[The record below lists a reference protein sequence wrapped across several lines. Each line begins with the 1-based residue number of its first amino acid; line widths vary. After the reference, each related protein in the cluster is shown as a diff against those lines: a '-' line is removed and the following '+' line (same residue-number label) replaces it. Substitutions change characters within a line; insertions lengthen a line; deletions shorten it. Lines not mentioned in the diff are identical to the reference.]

1 MLRKCSNN
9 TFVLAV
15 FSSALLGIS
24 LPLSVM
30 AQVGSPSPN
39 PRFSD
44 TEIVG
49 GTSTAMPKIVPT
61 ADSTKTDQHAE
72 KFVGTWILSRPDR
85 SGEITLNRDGSI
97 LDATDVLGIKEAEE
111 KTRAMDPR
119 TTTKYTFKPPRWK
132 NEEDKLLIRYSSV
145 EQVDHS
151 VQQAYGITVTN
162 HSEYKSEIWVYL
174 TGDSRGQMKSV
185 ESRMHLTLQN
195 CYSIANGMRNDL
207 PGMDRDDK
215 LDFPGISL
223 TRKQPMPTPQVT
235 PSDMLTA
242 GKNIVDGGQK
252 IVDSPSKVDNYMAKV
267 KALNELAESKPSL
280 NDLASKLQFWRKLG
294 DLGSNFISPDAAYDY
309 YTGELTNIAVDR
321 LQAWDQQLN
330 SFDNQLEMFEANTYG
345 RQPTAD
351 SGSFESLM
359 DNLLPEEIADYYT
372 NRVEQIRAS
381 QGDRAAKAEE
391 ARLHNEIRNS
401 YNGLKS
407 LRAMKKA
414 VSDTMAKHGK

>member
-15 FSSALLGIS
+15 FCSALLGIS
-24 LPLSVM
+24 SPFSVM
-30 AQVGSPSPN
+30 AQVGSPSTS

-49 GTSTAMPKIVPT
+49 GAAGKSPQFGAKQETNTSG
-61 ADSTKTDQHAE
+61 QHAE
-72 KFVGTWILSRPDR
+72 KFVGTWTLSAADMFGGR
-85 SGEITLNRDGSI
+85 SGEITLNPDGSI
-97 LDATDVLGIKEAEE
+97 LDATDVLGRKEAEE
-111 KTRAMDPR
+111 RTRAIQ
-119 TTTKYTFKPPRWK
+119 TQTAIKYTFKPPQWK
-132 NEEDKLLIRYSSV
+132 NEGDALLILLINM
-145 EQVDHS
+145 EQVHDEP
-151 VQQAYGITVTN
+151 TV
-162 HSEYKSEIWVYL
+162 HQEGSSETWIVL
-174 TGDSRGQMKSV
+174 NGDSRSQMKSV
-185 ESRMHLTLQN
+185 EARTKIKSQN
-195 CYSIANGMRNDL
+195 CYFNINGTRTDV
-207 PGMDRDDK
+207 PDEERESKADVS
-215 LDFPGISL
+215 GITL
-223 TRKQPMPTPQVT
+223 TRKQPMPTQQPT

-294 DLGSNFISPDAAYDY
+294 DLGSNFISPDVAYDY